1 MELLK
6 ALYAINSK
14 SGKEIAL
21 KEFVRS
27 SLSDLDI
34 TIVEDELGNLFITKG
49 DVEAYP
55 CIVAHLD
62 EVHDVND
69 RQIVV
74 KGDMI
79 YALNSKGKQVGLGAD
94 DKNGVWIAIQL
105 LHQQPVL
112 QVALFVGEEKLGDLA
127 GCRGSRGCSLEYFDK
142 AKYLLQCDRKGAS
155 EIIVVGKNDVVLC
168 GETFLP
174 DNLLLKYGFQ
184 KVAGGRTDVVA
195 LRERGLSKDC
205 CNISCGYYNAHKTD
219 EYTLFSELQ
228 NTLFFVTELLGTIGV

>member
-14 SGKEIAL
+14 SGNEIAL

-127 GCRGSRGCSLEYFDK
+127 GCRG
-142 AKYLLQCDRKGAS
+142 
-155 EIIVVGKNDVVLC
+155 
-168 GETFLP
+168 
-174 DNLLLKYGFQ
+174 
-184 KVAGGRTDVVA
+184 
-195 LRERGLSKDC
+195 
-205 CNISCGYYNAHKTD
+205 
-219 EYTLFSELQ
+219 
-228 NTLFFVTELLGTIGV
+228 